1 MRAVLPCE
9 VAVLV
14 PNNKSPFILECSNIN
29 FSFAPDKP
37 LFSSLN
43 LRLPHGVFALVK
55 GPSGT
60 GKSTF
65 LRLCNRLEEPQQ
77 GDILFDG
84 ASVRSMEPSLLRRQ
98 MAYVQ
103 QTPVVLDASI
113 RDNLL
118 LPFGFRQ
125 NKDLTPPTDAE
136 LQDALQRF
144 VPDVSVR
151 DNALTLSGG
160 QRQRLCL
167 LRALLLK
174 PRLLLLDE
182 PTSALDPENRAMVE
196 EVVENLNREQGISVL
211 FISHQDYVPRKVRRL
226 FTIRIESGRAEV
238 LTENDTES
246 GETQWT

>member
-1 MRAVLPCE
+1 M
-9 VAVLV
+9 
-14 PNNKSPFILECSNIN
+14 PNHKSSFILKCSNIS
-29 FSFAPDKP
+29 FSFSSGKA
-37 LFSSLN
+37 LFSGLN
-43 LRLPHGVFALVK
+43 LSLPHGAFALVK

-60 GKSTF
+60 GKSTL
-65 LRLCNRLEEPQQ
+65 LRLCNRLEEPRQ

-84 ASVRSMEPSLLRRQ
+84 NSVRSYAPALLRRE

-103 QTPVVLDASI
+103 QSPVVLDASV

-125 NKDLTPPTDAE
+125 NKDLTPPTDEA
-136 LQDALQRF
+136 LHAALQRF
-144 VPDVSVR
+144 VPDTSLR
-151 DNALTLSGG
+151 ENALNLSGG

-211 FISHQDYVPRKVRRL
+211 FVSHQDYVPHNVRSL
-226 FTIRIESGRAEV
+226 LTIRIDAGRAEV
-238 LTENDTES
+238 LTEAAKEPGKTGDV
-246 GETQWT
+246 QWT